1 MSAPVVSG
9 SAAIIREYFM
19 SGFYPSGRSNPSD
32 AMEPSGVLVKAVILN
47 GAVSLLGAEGQWW
60 SRTTE
65 DVELYDDNQN
75 FGRINLLNSLPL
87 QKRNKISAKMID
99 RKTIQ
104 NGRTDEYVVD
114 IDRSNGCDAFELSAT
129 LVWHDPASPP
139 NCRSCLMNDLDL
151 TISSKST
158 TVYAN
163 GRDSR
168 DTINNSERVRV
179 AAADGDRFIIR
190 VEARNLE
197 TSSQKY
203 ALAITGCLADDTNAS
218 SGSTV
223 VTKPNP
229 APAPTSAVV
238 VPAPTP
244 LAGSGN
250 SLVLTT
256 TTRGTISFYGN
267 MFNVDTGSKDIL
279 IESLGIHTSSTSQ
292 VSVQVYTKGGS
303 LVGSHRSSSGWARIV
318 STRVQGQGE
327 GKITPIPASAFASA
341 VSVGADSTQAFYV
354 TLDTEEMLFSDGRN
368 FGRSAAS
375 NADLTIDEGTASQ
388 YRFGS
393 FFYPYVFNGAINYSR
408 LNDESS
414 SITTTFETDANYLGC
429 MFDVTAKRNTVLI
442 TGMDFHSS
450 STLLSN
456 IEIWTRPGTFVGHA
470 DSSSGWTKITEG
482 SVVGLGRNSRTHI
495 PSDMFQAVAVAA
507 GSTTGF
513 YVTYTKADSML
524 YKRQADSMSN
534 NDLTISTGAAL
545 NYPFNDV
552 YQERTW
558 NGVIRYELQ

>member
-9 SAAIIREYFM
+9 SAAVIREYFM
-19 SGFYPSGRSNPSD
+19 AGFYPSGRNNPSD

-75 FGRINLLNSLPL
+75 FGRVNLLNSLPL
-87 QKRNKISAKMID
+87 QGRNKISAKMID
-99 RKTIQ
+99 RKIIQ
-104 NGRTDEYVVD
+104 NGRKDEYVVD

-129 LVWHDPASPP
+129 LVWNDPASPP

-151 TISSKST
+151 TISSGST

-203 ALAITGCLADDTNAS
+203 ALAITGCLADGT

-229 APAPTSAVV
+229 APAPTPPVA

-244 LAGSGN
+244 LPVPGSGN

-256 TTRGTISFYGN
+256 STRGTVSYYGN

-303 LVGSHRSSSGWARIV
+303 LVGSHRSPSGWARIA
-318 STRVQGQGE
+318 SARVQGQGE
-327 GKITPIPASAFASA
+327 GKITPIPASAFTST
-341 VSVGADSTQAFYV
+341 VSVGAESTQAFYV

-368 FGRSAAS
+368 FGRSVAS
-375 NADLTIDEGTASQ
+375 NSDLIIDEGTANT
-388 YRFGS
+388 YPFGS

-429 MFDVTAKRNTVLI
+429 MFDVTAKQSTILI

-450 STLLSN
+450 STSRSN
-456 IEIWTRPGTFVGHA
+456 IEIWTRPGTYVGHA
-470 DSSSGWTKITEG
+470 DSSSGWTKILEG

-495 PSDMFQAVAVAA
+495 PSDMFQATTVTAD
-507 GSTTGF
+507 STTGF
-513 YVTYTKADSML
+513 YVTYTTADSML
-524 YKRQADSMSN
+524 YKRQTDSMSN

>member
-1 MSAPVVSG
+1 
-9 SAAIIREYFM
+9 
-19 SGFYPSGRSNPSD
+19 
-32 AMEPSGVLVKAVILN
+32 MEPSGVLVKAVILN

-60 SRTTE
+60 TRTTE

-75 FGRINLLNSLPL
+75 FGRLNLLNSLPL
-87 QKRNKISAKMID
+87 QKRNKISAKMLD

-104 NGRTDEYVVD
+104 NGRTDEYVID

-129 LVWHDPASPP
+129 LVWNDPASPP

-151 TISSKST
+151 TISSGST

-197 TSSQKY
+197 TSAQKY
-203 ALAITGCLADDTNAS
+203 ALAITGCLADANTS
-218 SGSTV
+218 SGATV
-223 VTKPNP
+223 DTKPNP
-229 APAPTSAVV
+229 I
-238 VPAPTP
+238 PAPTP
-244 LAGSGN
+244 PIVVPPPTPLTGNERN

-256 TTRGTISFYGN
+256 TTQGTISYYGN
-267 MFNVDTGSKDIL
+267 MFNLDTGSKDIL
-279 IESLGIHTSSTSQ
+279 IESLGIHTSSTSL
-292 VSVQVYTKGGS
+292 VTVQVYTKGGS
-303 LVGSHRSSSGWARIV
+303 LVGSHRSSSGWARIA

-327 GKITPIPASAFASA
+327 GKITPIPASVFDSA

-368 FGRSAAS
+368 FGVSVVS
-375 NADLTIDEGTASQ
+375 NTDLTIDEGTAHN
-388 YRFGS
+388 YPFGS
-393 FFYPYVFNGAINYSR
+393 FFYPYVFNGAIYYSR
-408 LNDESS
+408 LNEKSS

-429 MFDVTAKRNTVLI
+429 MFDITAKKNSILI
-442 TGMDFHSS
+442 TGMDYHSS
-450 STLLSN
+450 STARAN
-456 IEIWTRPGTFVGHA
+456 IEIWTRPGTYAGHA

-495 PSDMFQAVAVAA
+495 PTEIFQPIAVAA

-513 YVTYTKADSML
+513 YVTYTSSDSML

-534 NDLTISTGAAL
+534 SDLTISTGAAL

-558 NGVIRYELQ
+558 NGVVRYDVQ

>member
-1 MSAPVVSG
+1 MSAPVASG

-65 DVELYDDNQN
+65 DVEMYDDNQN
-75 FGRINLLNSLPL
+75 FGRVNLLNSLPL
-87 QKRNKISAKMID
+87 QERNRISAKMID

-129 LVWHDPASPP
+129 LVWNDPASPP

-151 TISSKST
+151 TISSGST

-179 AAADGDRFIIR
+179 AAADGDRFTIR

-203 ALAITGCLADDTNAS
+203 ALAITGCLADGTNAS

-223 VTKPNP
+223 VTKPN
-229 APAPTSAVV
+229 T
-238 VPAPTP
+238 VPAPTLPVVVSAPTP
-244 LAGSGN
+244 LPGSGN

-256 TTRGTISFYGN
+256 TTLGTVSYYGN
-267 MFNVDTGSKDIL
+267 MFNVDTGSQDIL

-292 VSVQVYTKGGS
+292 FSVQVYTKGGS

-318 STRVQGQGE
+318 STHVQGQGE
-327 GKITPIPASAFASA
+327 KGKSHQFLLRPLPVQSVLELTAPKLFTLRLTPKSCYSQTEGILVDRWPPTPIYR
-341 VSVGADSTQAFYV
+341 VGP
-354 TLDTEEMLFSDGRN
+354 R
-368 FGRSAAS
+368 
-375 NADLTIDEGTASQ
+375 DE
-388 YRFGS
+388 
-393 FFYPYVFNGAINYSR
+393 
-408 LNDESS
+408 
-414 SITTTFETDANYLGC
+414 
-429 MFDVTAKRNTVLI
+429 KR
-442 TGMDFHSS
+442 
-450 STLLSN
+450 
-456 IEIWTRPGTFVGHA
+456 A
-470 DSSSGWTKITEG
+470 
-482 SVVGLGRNSRTHI
+482 RNSG
-495 PSDMFQAVAVAA
+495 P
-507 GSTTGF
+507 
-513 YVTYTKADSML
+513 SML
-524 YKRQADSMSN
+524 EVISPPALWLAPIDRQFLLVAGEPM
-534 NDLTISTGAAL
+534 LPRLGPLLPAAITRRKSSL
-545 NYPFNDV
+545 
-552 YQERTW
+552 EC
-558 NGVIRYELQ
+558 RYLSK